1 METVTLNA
9 SKTCPKCN
17 VNKLLEEFHK
27 AAASKDGHQSWC
39 KECNRQNGK
48 EWEKGHST
56 QRRIAHNRWKREHT
70 EAMRAANRRWQKA
83 HPEQCAEQSKRHR
96 ERQPTKSRARDKLKY
111 AVKSGRMSRP
121 TICTRCSKIGAIQA
135 HHEDYD
141 KPFEVEWMCKPCH
154 ILHHKGRA

>member
-1 METVTLNA
+1 MDKS

-17 VNKLLEEFHK
+17 IDKLLEEFHK
-27 AAASKDGHQSWC
+27 ATASKDGRQCWC
-39 KECNRQNGK
+39 KECTRQYGK
-48 EWEKGHST
+48 EWDKEHSE
-56 QRRIAHNRWKREHT
+56 QRNADHKRYREAHPENS
-70 EAMRAANRRWQKA
+70 RAASKRWQKA